1 MKKFR
6 GVFLFTIIASFIL
19 LGATVVLLYFS
30 AKRQQNDRYITIDP
44 ETIQLVQL
52 EPPKD
57 GDPIAIIDTTLGE
70 LRIALYP
77 DQSPDAVNN
86 FTELA
91 ESGWYD
97 NTYIF
102 DSMEGVYASGG
113 CKQKNGELNERIND
127 PHETI
132 ERELSQDLWPFRG
145 AVCMINTKKDSS
157 FKNKLLG
164 GGQYYNGSCFM
175 FVDEV
180 ELDDDSKQ
188 ELLDASENKE
198 LGQAFIERGG
208 VPNLSQQ
215 MTIIGQTYEGLD
227 VIDALT
233 SLETENNGKYLVPK
247 EDIMIKSVKIDTYS
261 AEESSNN
268 KQ

>member
-1 MKKFR
+1 M
-6 GVFLFTIIASFIL
+6 L

-44 ETIQLVQL
+44 DSIQLVQL
-52 EPPKD
+52 EAPEE
-57 GDPIAIIDTTLGE
+57 GDPIAVVDTTLGE
-70 LRIALYP
+70 IRFVLYP
-77 DQSPDAVNN
+77 DRSPNAVRN

-97 NTYIF
+97 DTYVF
-102 DSMEGVYASGG
+102 DSMEGVYASAG
-113 CKQKNGELNERIND
+113 CKQKNGDLTNWYDESRERV
-127 PHETI
+127 

-145 AVCMINTKKDSS
+145 AVCMVNTAKEST
-157 FKNKLLG
+157 FKNKLMG

-175 FVDEV
+175 FLDEV

-188 ELLDASENKE
+188 ELLDASDNKE
-198 LGQAFIERGG
+198 LGQAFIDLGG

-215 MTIIGQTYEGLD
+215 VTVIGQVYEGLD

-233 SLETENNGKYLVPK
+233 SLETENNGKYMIPK

-261 AEESSNN
+261 AENDGN
-268 KQ
+268 IG

>member
-113 CKQKNGELNERIND
+113 CKQKNGELNE
-127 PHETI
+127 
-132 ERELSQDLWPFRG
+132 
-145 AVCMINTKKDSS
+145 
-157 FKNKLLG
+157 
-164 GGQYYNGSCFM
+164 
-175 FVDEV
+175 
-180 ELDDDSKQ
+180 
-188 ELLDASENKE
+188 
-198 LGQAFIERGG
+198 
-208 VPNLSQQ
+208 
-215 MTIIGQTYEGLD
+215 
-227 VIDALT
+227 
-233 SLETENNGKYLVPK
+233 LVP
-247 EDIMIKSVKIDTYS
+247 VKWTD
-261 AEESSNN
+261 
-268 KQ
+268 